1 MKINQFLPVCLLFSL
16 IAFIGCGSEPAVEED
31 KNSVNIDYTTTDDAG
46 NKSSGEINI
55 DLDKPQAALDE
66 ISKALEGVKFT
77 TGDGEEIEIVN
88 FRELKKMLPESL
100 NGMEKTSS
108 EGQTTGFGGM
118 KVSIA
123 EAEYKEG
130 NQRIHF
136 TLTDTGGLGAALM
149 GMAFWQNMEM
159 DKEDD
164 NGFERTGEIDGN
176 KAYMQYNRKTG
187 KSQIAMIYN
196 NRFLAAAE
204 GNNIDFADLERA
216 VKGFD
221 FGGLE

>member
-1 MKINQFLPVCLLFSL
+1 MKNSNLLFLLLAAASF
-16 IAFIGCGSEPAVEED
+16 AFFSCGSEPAVEED
-31 KNSVNIDYTTTDDAG
+31 KNSVNIDYTTTDDEG
-46 NKSSGEINI
+46 NKSSGEVNL
-55 DLDKPQAALDE
+55 DLDDPQQALNQ
-66 ISKALEGVKFT
+66 ISKALEGVNFNTKE
-77 TGDGEEIEIVN
+77 GEKIEIVN
-88 FRELKKMLPESL
+88 FRELKKMLPENL
-100 NGMEKTSS
+100 NGMKRTSS

-123 EAEYKEG
+123 EAKYEDG
-130 NQRIHF
+130 NKKIHF

-176 KAYMQYNRKTG
+176 KAYMKYNKKTG

-204 GNNIDFADLERA
+204 GTNVDFDDLQEAVEDFDFDDLE
-216 VKGFD
+216 
-221 FGGLE
+221 